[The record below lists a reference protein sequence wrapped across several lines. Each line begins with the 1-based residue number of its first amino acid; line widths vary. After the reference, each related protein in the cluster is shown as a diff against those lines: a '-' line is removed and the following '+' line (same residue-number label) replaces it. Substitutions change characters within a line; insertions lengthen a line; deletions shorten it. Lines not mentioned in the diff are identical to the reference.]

1 MATRAGAMLT
11 EAHRLAQAKLSA
23 QVVADLLK
31 VWPLLDPTDLDATVD
46 RWLTASAAIV
56 AKKHGDSAA
65 LAREYLRRFRAVE
78 LGTPLADW
86 TPPPAPAPSTEAIR
100 TSMVVQGPVRIK
112 AAMTVGTPLAQAV
125 QTAAGTSSAAGSRH
139 ALNGGRD
146 AIVAATKADDR
157 AVGIRRVTAAKCC
170 AFCAML
176 SSRSYYGLSSDA
188 TGVDMDEFKVH
199 DGCHCTPETVYEGG
213 SQLADRQSRE
223 HAAFYSEVTAGETG
237 KDKNRAFRRAWEAQ
251 QRADA

>member
-56 AKKHGDSAA
+56 LKKHGDSAA

-100 TSMVVQGPVRIK
+100 TSLVVQGPVRIK
-112 AAMTVGTPLAQAV
+112 AAMTARTALEVAT
-125 QTAAGTSSAAGSRH
+125 QTASATSSAAGSRH
-139 ALNGGRD
+139 ALTGGRD
-146 AIVAATKADDR
+146 TIVEAAKADER
-157 AVGIRRVTAAKCC
+157 ARGLRRVTSGDSCK
-170 AFCAML
+170 FCSML
-176 SSRSYYGLSSDA
+176 A
-188 TGVDMDEFKVH
+188 TRTDFTYEFQAH
-199 DGCHCTPETVYEGG
+199 DGCHCQTHPVYE
-213 SQLADRQSRE
+213 
-223 HAAFYSEVTAGETG
+223 
-237 KDKNRAFRRAWEAQ
+237 
-251 QRADA
+251 

>member
-46 RWLTASAAIV
+46 RWLTASSAIV
-56 AKKHGDSAA
+56 AKKHSDSAA

-78 LGTPLADW
+78 LGTPLAAW

-112 AAMTVGTPLAQAV
+112 AAMTVGTPLARAV
-125 QTAAGTSSAAGSRH
+125 QAAAGTSSAAGSRH
-139 ALNGGRD
+139 ALSGGRD
-146 AIVAATKADDR
+146 AIVAAAKGDDR

-176 SSRSYYGLSSDA
+176 SSRSYA

-199 DGCHCTPETVYEGG
+199 DGCHCTPETVYEHG

-223 HAAFYSEVTAGETG
+223 HAAFYTEVTAGETG
-237 KDKNRAFRRAWEAQ
+237 SKAKNRAFRRAWEAQ
-251 QRADA
+251 QRGGA